1 MNGFIYTWWKHETV
15 AEQLKV
21 FHRIGWCLSMS
32 WLYPTAQ
39 ISTLRRFYLPVLKKL
54 GLEYSKDDNVD
65 IMQLCTLAV
74 TGTAGAGDP
83 A

>member
-1 MNGFIYTWWKHETV
+1 
-15 AEQLKV
+15 
-21 FHRIGWCLSMS
+21 MS